1 MPKKENIYARV
12 DEKNVKTVMLYANS
26 SKALF
31 YDAEAKTDKVK
42 TEDLQNLFVKG
53 CVISQSGKLY
63 KPVCFTNA
71 GLIACDGTSTFL
83 TFTGAAE

>member
-1 MPKKENIYARV
+1 MQKKENIYARV

-42 TEDLQNLFVKG
+42 AAELQNLFVKG

-63 KPVCFTNA
+63 KPVCFTSA
-71 GLIACDGTSTFL
+71 GLIVCDGTSTFL
-83 TFTGAAE
+83 TFTGSAE